1 MSTISRPLAS
11 EFNEYYAGYIAK
23 VPDGDLVAILRAQF
37 TASSALLASVKPDR
51 IAYRYA
57 PGKWSLH
64 EVVGHVVDME
74 WVFTVRALSFAR
86 GLAAPMPGVEQD
98 EFMAVANFAKQS
110 WPDLLAQWRA
120 LRSAN
125 TLLFSTFDDEAWKR
139 MGIASGNPVSVRALA
154 YIVAGHEQHHMGVI
168 RERYLSGA

>member
-1 MSTISRPLAS
+1 MTATGRPLAS
-11 EFNEYYAGYIAK
+11 EFNEYYAGYIAQ
-23 VPDGDLVAILRAQF
+23 VPEGDIVSILRAQF
-37 TASSALLASVKPDR
+37 AETAAVLERATPEQRV
-51 IAYRYA
+51 YRYA

-98 EFMAVANFAKQS
+98 EFMAVANFAAQS

-120 LRSAN
+120 LRNAN
-125 TLLFSTFDDEAWKR
+125 TLLFSSFDEEAWTRK
-139 MGIASGNPVSVRALA
+139 GIASGNPVSVRALA
-154 YIVAGHEQHHMGVI
+154 YIVAGHEHHHMGVI
-168 RERYLSGA
+168 RERYLR